1 MAYDDTLF
9 QTYLADVPMFRACTR
24 EELEAVAYLASP
36 RSVDAGTALIRQGD
50 TGDEFFVLMM
60 GTATVSRDGHDV
72 AHLEPGD
79 YFGELSLFDY
89 AERDA
94 TITADV
100 PVGVAVMDRAAF
112 QAALDAV
119 PALRDSLLRGMARR
133 LHVLDARV

>member
-9 QTYLADVPMFRACTR
+9 QTYLAQIPMFRACTE

-36 RSVDAGTALIRQGD
+36 RAVDAGTVVIRQGD
-50 TGDEFFVLMM
+50 AGDEFFVLMM

-79 YFGELSLFDY
+79 YFGELSLFDQ
-89 AERDA
+89 AQRDA
-94 TITADV
+94 TIRADV
-100 PVGVAVMDRAAF
+100 PVTVAVMDRAAF

-133 LHVLDARV
+133 LHELDARV